1 MENGKEDM
9 IMKCE
14 RYACFYKVE
23 NRVLLYCAMLTSGEP
38 DYEWVEVNDLPNEDE
53 DHLTKI
59 NDFFK
64 TNFTPE
70 LIDKRP

>member
-23 NRVLLYCAMLTSGEP
+23 NRVLLYCAMLTSG
-38 DYEWVEVNDLPNEDE
+38 VNDLPNEDE